1 MNKYKNIYKKKLEN
15 KLNKNH
21 FINSSNGKHIYHKK
35 TYECGCGCD
44 GNKYFIKGS
53 GYINK
58 DNKYVPNNKIKGG
71 LVQILDN
78 DHSNLTDEQIKDLLN
93 DYNEIDKYFIEKNE
107 EYLKGGSFNND
118 LLSFVNKGY
127 KYYKDSQLY
136 PEERHVP
143 LYINGKFELGSF
155 IGPHTRLL
163 DRLRNGGKHADAK
176 SYADLVSKLHDINY
190 YLSKSSDNKEIQNQI
205 IRDAD
210 NLMLEQIQRG
220 KDNNYDNKLNL
231 YLASGGISTKIKLED
246 YNIPYISSKLRNLSG
261 NLAQI
266 PDEDIQLLE
275 NAKQDTINK
284 INEYN

>member
-1 MNKYKNIYKKKLEN
+1 MNKYKSIYKKKLQN
-15 KLNKNH
+15 KINKNH

-35 TYECGCGCD
+35 IYECGCGCD

-58 DNKYVPNNKIKGG
+58 ENKYVPN
-71 LVQILDN
+71 
-78 DHSNLTDEQIKDLLN
+78 ELLEL
-93 DYNEIDKYFIEKNE
+93 YNNIEKNE
-107 EYLKGGSFNND
+107 DYLKGGSFNND
-118 LLSFVNKGY
+118 LLNFVNKGY
-127 KYYKDSQLY
+127 EYYKDSQLY
-136 PEERHVP
+136 KEERHIP

-163 DRLRNGGKHADAK
+163 DRLRNGGDQSKAK

-190 YLSKSSDNKEIQNQI
+190 YLSKASDNKDIQNQK

-231 YLASGGISTKIKLED
+231 FIASGGISTKVKLED

-261 NLAQI
+261 DLQNI

-275 NAKQDTINK
+275 NAKQETINQ